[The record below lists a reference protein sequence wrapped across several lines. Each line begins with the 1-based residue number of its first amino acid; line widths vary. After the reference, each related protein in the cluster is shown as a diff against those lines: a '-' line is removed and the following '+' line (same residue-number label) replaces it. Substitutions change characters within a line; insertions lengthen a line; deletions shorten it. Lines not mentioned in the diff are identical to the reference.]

1 MMHILI
7 HPIRVMM
14 MRVMMMR
21 VFSMIM
27 HCLGLMMMR
36 VMMMGVMMM
45 GEGNMRVIMKF
56 FLDDELPWPD
66 DYRPDDKG
74 GEK

>member
-1 MMHILI
+1 
-7 HPIRVMM
+7 MM
-14 MRVMMMR
+14 MRVMMKR

-27 HCLGLMMMR
+27 HCRGL
-36 VMMMGVMMM
+36 MMMGVMMM

-66 DYRPDDKG
+66 DDRPDDKG